1 MREIGLLL
9 GSFDPPHIGHA
20 YSAINALST
29 GVVNEVWIVPA
40 WQNPWKTKST
50 PFAVR
55 KTLVQYLVDDIGN
68 DMIKMNPIE
77 GELKPQYTYQLI
89 EFLIK
94 DNTDTHFHIVGG
106 TDVAEDIK
114 KWKNSEYILEHCGLI
129 KTDRSIIN
137 VSSTYIR
144 EQLKNG
150 KSTFPFLTKSV
161 EESLILNNIY
171 KNDFINS

>member
-50 PFAVR
+50 P
-55 KTLVQYLVDDIGN
+55 L
-68 DMIKMNPIE
+68 NPIE
-77 GELKPQYTYQLI
+77 GALKRQYTYQLI

-94 DNTDTHFHIVGG
+94 DNPDTHFHIVGG
-106 TDVAEDIK
+106 TDVAKDIK